1 MSIFTR
7 VLKYS
12 KPSCLIDTKIDLL
25 NFELKKTKLG
35 EAIANST
42 IGVYSI
48 TQDIDA
54 VPAVPPTNT
63 EVPDSSGITGN
74 GFNQPTGGG
83 IENDPNTWDS
93 GWNNNDYLKNPN
105 EIYGESDR
113 PIIATVPD
121 SPYHNAGYGGI
132 VTYSGYFGTSVGYI
146 TADNQYRQ
154 ILVGGLTGGTE
165 DPTAPNARS
174 PGAGGYY
181 GGLTDAQH
189 NYAMEFWR
197 RYQSIVNVAG
207 SRSLRVWNTYNR
219 FHDFQRGGEY
229 DTWTGGPKK
238 GGMILTNVNIL
249 VYPQTYE
256 SDPGSPYERGYT
268 TLISRNGLGDSNY
281 YPGQVQPQGDI
292 AGFGPH
298 EIDAALMII
307 KGTPGTPDA
316 QRARDALDRWATPG
330 SKNREILIRMG
341 ILERASSDMGRNNQI
356 AATYGGAAAE
366 KQQKIDALLNDP
378 MIGPGK
384 GFQGRFDTFGREYD
398 IKTGKLKGV

>member
-1 MSIFTR
+1 MSIFTKA
-7 VLKYS
+7 LKHS
-12 KPSCLIDTKIDLL
+12 KPSYEIDAKIDLF
-25 NFELKKTKLG
+25 NYKLKKTKLG

-42 IGVYSI
+42 GGVYSI
-48 TQDIDA
+48 TQDN
-54 VPAVPPTNT
+54 PEKPYVPPTNT
-63 EVPDSSGITGN
+63 EVPDVSGITGQ
-74 GFNQPTGGG
+74 GFNQPTDGG
-83 IENDPNTWDS
+83 IENDLNTWED

-105 EIYGESDR
+105 EIGGESDR

-146 TADNQYRQ
+146 TAGNEYRQ
-154 ILVGGLTGGTE
+154 ILVGGLIGGTE

-174 PGAGGYY
+174 PGQGGLY
-181 GGLTDAQH
+181 GSLTDAQH

-219 FHDFQRGGEY
+219 FHDFQRGGEFA
-229 DTWTGGPKK
+229 TWTGGPKRSDGK
-238 GGMILTNVNIL
+238 ILTSVNIL
-249 VYPQTYE
+249 VAPQTYE
-256 SDPGSPYERGYT
+256 SDPGSSYERGYT
-268 TLISRNGLGDSNY
+268 TIISRNGLGDPNY
-281 YPGQVQPQGDI
+281 YPGTVQPQGDI

-298 EIDAALMII
+298 EIDAALQII

-341 ILERASSDMGRNNQI
+341 ILERASSDIGGNAQI
-356 AATYGGAAAE
+356 AGYNQSGTAGYGNRNHLQRPSGT
-366 KQQKIDALLNDP
+366 P
-378 MIGPGK
+378 GPGYRPPDLPQPPVK
-384 GFQGRFDTFGREYD
+384 GA
-398 IKTGKLKGV
+398 